1 MMHTFNVTVAD
12 RPAVLERLL
21 RVIRHRGYRLLS
33 INVKSS
39 GDELSI
45 QISVD
50 SEKPAMQLVNQLDK
64 LYDVINIQQQ

>member
-21 RVIRHRGYRLLS
+21 RIIRHRGYRLLS
-33 INVKSS
+33 MNVTSS
-39 GDELSI
+39 GDELSM